1 MKATALLLALA
12 VPGVVAAPAPPS
24 PPRRSPRRSP
34 SPRIGR
40 DPRLLLPRH
49 HPVRHLQDHRGL
61 RSRDRRDRLRR
72 GAEGGEPGVDGGQRR
87 RAGEPALHRATSSS
101 TRARWWSWTRR
112 TRSASRCSTGCGSSW
127 ATRRPSRSTS
137 SRRSARSRGRD
148 GRDARG
154 LRQRS
159 LAGAADLD
167 QPLPARRE
175 HRGHV
180 LHRPGG
186 REPPAHARR
195 GASLHPRPGSRV
207 RGARRDPGG
216 RAAVRPAGGALP
228 PGAHEPRPRADPR
241 RRRPRPPRVG
251 PPARLREPGLRPDGG
266 AAREGRAPGGAAPR
280 RGPRA
285 GLLPGLGRALLRRPR
300 PAGPRAP
307 VLAVAP
313 GALRARDG
321 PAGRRLRRARQR
333 RGGVGRV
340 GVPPDA
346 VRRAVGAA
354 RRPRSS

>member
-1 MKATALLLALA
+1 MKTTALLLALA
-12 VPGVVAAPAPPS
+12 VPGVVAAAGAAVARPAAAPTVAEA
-24 PPRRSPRRSP
+24 PRV
-34 SPRIGR
+34 GR

-61 RSRDRRDRLRR
+61 RPRDRRDRLRP
-72 GAEGGEPGVDGGQRR
+72 GAEGGEPRVDGRSTSTSRR
-87 RAGEPALHRATSSS
+87 TSTSSATSSS
-101 TRARWWSWTRR
+101 TRVRWWSWTRR

-167 QPLPARRE
+167 QPLPARRQ

-195 GASLHPRPGSRV
+195 GASLHPGPGPRV

-216 RAAVRPAGGALP
+216 RAAVGPAGGALP
-228 PGAHEPRPRADPR
+228 PGAHEPGPRADPR
-241 RRRPRPPRVG
+241 RGRARPPRVG
-251 PPARLREPGLRPDGG
+251 PPARLRKPGLRPDGR
-266 AAREGRAPGGAAPR
+266 APREGRASWGRCPSAPSSRWPSARSRPGSSSAASSRWPSSTAPR
-280 RGPRA
+280 SGSRRSTGS
-285 GLLPGLGRALLRRPR
+285 GRACRWSPSRCSS
-300 PAGPRAP
+300 
-307 VLAVAP
+307 AP
-313 GALRARDG
+313 GWRG
-321 PAGRRLRRARQR
+321 SGRRSTGCSPSNGG
-333 RGGVGRV
+333 RG
-340 GVPPDA
+340 A
-346 VRRAVGAA
+346 
-354 RRPRSS
+354 